1 MSFRSIPVADKIFCN
16 LYDTVRKQYIVTE
29 GTIREIW
36 QRAWDPRDLFYIPN
50 LISCPVPKDFEQSI
64 NLTISLS
71 KTQCKSQK
79 FYAQVRMRPLRKEKS
94 GIAVC
99 VKVIFFKF

>member
-1 MSFRSIPVADKIFCN
+1 MSFRSIPLTDKIFCN
-16 LYDTVRKQYIVTE
+16 LYDLVRKKYVVIE

-36 QRAWDPRDLFYIPN
+36 QRAWDPRDFFYIPN
-50 LISCPVPKDFEQSI
+50 LISCPVPKYFEYSA

-71 KTQCKSQK
+71 KTPCKSQEISLR
-79 FYAQVRMRPLRKEKS
+79 VRMLPSKKEKS

-99 VKVIFFKF
+99 VKVKF

>member
-1 MSFRSIPVADKIFCN
+1 MVHE
-16 LYDTVRKQYIVTE
+16 QYIVIE

-36 QRAWDPRDLFYIPN
+36 QRAWDPRDFFYIPN
-50 LISCPVPKDFEQSI
+50 LISCPVPKYFERST

-71 KTQCKSQK
+71 KIPCKSQEISSR
-79 FYAQVRMRPLRKEKS
+79 VRMLPSRKEKS

-99 VKVIFFKF
+99 VKVRF